1 VLVELCFWKS
11 ITDIISESTQ
21 NEIRTSS
28 SSKRKSQA
36 KNVRS
41 ILMREETLLKIG
53 GEMGEVVEEVVKRCI
68 VGGKELGVFDGEDEM
83 GDEKVA
89 SRLGMRFFERVVKRL
104 GDIKV

>member
-1 VLVELCFWKS
+1 M
-11 ITDIISESTQ
+11 SESTQ
-21 NEIRTSS
+21 NETRTSS
-28 SSKRKSQA
+28 SSSSSSSTKKPLA